1 MQQISAHNTWR
12 ECTGRGCA
20 RARNPSRQRCR
31 PRDST
36 HRPSR
41 ARVIASTRAGLLSSV
56 VGALCAPKGPL
67 RGGAPGPML
76 DMLDAIASFENIHPS
91 LKQAL
96 ARDERPMG
104 FGHRV
109 YRSLRRSL

>member
-1 MQQISAHNTWR
+1 
-12 ECTGRGCA
+12 
-20 RARNPSRQRCR
+20 
-31 PRDST
+31 
-36 HRPSR
+36 
-41 ARVIASTRAGLLSSV
+41 
-56 VGALCAPKGPL
+56 
-67 RGGAPGPML
+67 ML